1 MKLYVRHEFDCTPEM
16 FWKMYWDD
24 RFDAMLRKSATV
36 DRELLSEEKS
46 ADAHRRRIRFTP
58 HKELPRAI
66 ASLLGS
72 KKLIYEQ
79 DNTFEPA
86 RSRMLWQV
94 IPTILPGKLTAKGT
108 FQVNSTPNGCAQV
121 IDGEIKVNVRFVG
134 GKIEQ
139 AVVAE
144 VVKSY
149 EQTAKTSREW
159 LKKFGG

>member
-1 MKLYVRHEFDCTPEM
+1 M
-16 FWKMYWDD
+16 FWKMYWDE
-24 RFDAMLRKSATV
+24 RFDEMLQQGATV
-36 DRELLSEEKS
+36 DRALLSEEKTG
-46 ADAHRRRIRFTP
+46 DVVRRRIRFTP

-66 ASLLGS
+66 ASLIGS

-86 RSRMLWQV
+86 RSRMLWEV

-108 FQVNSTPNGCAQV
+108 FQVNATPTGCEQV
-121 IDGEIKVNVRFVG
+121 IDGEITVNVRFVG

-149 EQTAKTSREW
+149 EQTAGTCREW
-159 LKKFGG
+159 LKQYGG